1 MILVTG
7 ATGQLGLVVIKHL
20 VKQGDA
26 ERVAGLVRDERKAA
40 PLKALGVE
48 IRKGDYDDITSLD
61 RAMNGVE
68 EVLLISGTE
77 TDPAKSLQ
85 QHANVID
92 AAKRAGVRFIA
103 YTGRAMKDP
112 ANTATELMRGHFE
125 TEDLIRASGLNY
137 ALFRNALYM
146 DSISY
151 FIGKRRPEPG
161 RPPEFETN
169 IRLPTADGRVAYAL
183 RSELGEAM
191 ANALS
196 RDGRE
201 HRVYTLTASEA
212 WSFEDMARTLS
223 ELSGHPVTYTPT
235 DKATFEAQMRERG
248 YPEAMAKLFSGFYSD
263 IGDGRLDEVTPELE
277 QLLGR
282 KPASL
287 KAGLKTMF
295 SL

>member
-1 MILVTG
+1 MMLVTG
-7 ATGQLGLVVIKHL
+7 ATGRLGRVVIGHL
-20 VKQGDA
+20 VKQGA
-26 ERVAGLVRDERKAA
+26 AREVAGLVRDEGKATG
-40 PLKALGVE
+40 LKALGVDL
-48 IRKGDYDDITSLD
+48 RVGNYDDVGTLD
-61 RAMNGVE
+61 AAMKGVE

-125 TEDLIRASGLNY
+125 TEDLIRASGLTY
-137 ALFRNALYM
+137 VLFRNALYM

-151 FIGKRRPEPG
+151 FIGKGRPEPG
-161 RPPEFETN
+161 RPPEFETD
-169 IRLPTADGRVAYAL
+169 IRLPTGDGRVAYAL

-191 ANALS
+191 AKALS
-196 RDGRE
+196 RDRRE
-201 HRVYTLTASEA
+201 HRIYTLTAGEA
-212 WSFEDMARTLS
+212 WSFDDMAGTLS
-223 ELSGHPVTYTPT
+223 ELSGKPVTYTPT

-248 YPEAMAKLFSGFYSD
+248 FPEAMAKLFSGFYAD